1 MFDLGRARLDSDY
14 SRSTFRQ
21 TLFWSSLFAVVIG
34 LLLYLKWVALW
45 HWRDAGFYAYSILV
59 TSYILC
65 RFGLAGLYKP
75 HPRDPSFI
83 PSVSVVIP
91 VFNEEEEIEH
101 TVRSWL
107 GCDYPREDYQVIVVD
122 DGSRDGTWEILQQLQ
137 DQLHDSRLI
146 IDSMGKNRGKKY
158 AQVQGFSH
166 AKGEIVVVADSDS
179 FPQNKD
185 AIREIVQPFRDAKI
199 GGACGHTDVANA
211 DNWLG
216 KMQKM
221 RYWSAF
227 DRYKRSES
235 VTGSVICLS
244 GCFSAVRR
252 VALDRVVDEWLRQ
265 SFLGRE
271 ASYGDDRALTT
282 LLLKCGWNTVYVPS
296 AKAKTIVPETW
307 TKFWNQQ
314 MRWEKSYIRETV
326 IGGKFMW
333 KRPLAAIEYYVG
345 AFVTWGGF
353 VVAAYTIW
361 FKPIFSR
368 GAFLPWVY
376 LFGLAVVSMLY
387 AINYRQY
394 NKDRL
399 WVYAP
404 VWGMIYAAVLIWRFP
419 LAVIDLH
426 KSDWKTR

>member
-1 MFDLGRARLDSDY
+1 MFDLRSKPLSPEETRAPL
-14 SRSTFRQ
+14 RQ
-21 TLFWSSLFAVVIG
+21 TLFWGSMFAVVIG
-34 LLLYLKWVALW
+34 LLLYLKWIALW
-45 HWRDAGFYAYSILV
+45 RWRDAGFYAYSILV

-75 HPRDPSFI
+75 PAKDPLYL

-91 VFNEEEEIEH
+91 VYNEEDEIEH

-107 GCDYPREDYQVIVVD
+107 SCDYPVGKYEVIVVN
-122 DGSRDGTWEILQQLQ
+122 DGSKDQTWSKLQRLNAELRDP
-137 DQLHDSRLI
+137 RLR
-146 IDSMGKNRGKKY
+146 IDTMEKNEGKKY
-158 AQVQGFSH
+158 AQVRGFSH
-166 AKGEIVVVADSDS
+166 ATGEIVVVADSDS
-179 FPQNKD
+179 FPQD
-185 AIREIVQPFRDAKI
+185 MRAIREIVQPFKDPKI
-199 GGACGHTDVANA
+199 GGACGHTDVANTG
-211 DNWLG
+211 NWLG

-252 VALDRVVDEWLRQ
+252 VALDKVVEEWLRQ

-282 LLLKCGWNTVYVPS
+282 LLLKYDWNTVYVPS

-307 TKFWNQQ
+307 KKFWNQQ

-333 KRPLAAIEYYVG
+333 RRPLAAVEYYIG

-368 GAFLPWVY
+368 GTFLPWVY
-376 LFGLAVVSMLY
+376 LFGLAVVSLLY
-387 AINYRQY
+387 AINYRQH

-399 WVYAP
+399 WIYAP
-404 VWGMIYAAVLIWRFP
+404 IWGIIYAAVLIWRFP
-419 LAVIDLH
+419 LAVVDLH